1 METPEKSADAAP
13 SALTIRWERFAPNR
27 RNLWL
32 VFAVW
37 AGISVATSAAMYITA
52 LAGANDIMIG
62 GDFSAFFIAA
72 HAAADGAAAEIYN
85 VADFQA
91 RLNAV
96 FPGRDDL
103 TLSWQYPPTYLLIIA
118 AFAGMPY
125 LLGFTIFSAT
135 TAGAYTS
142 LLRREINDNLL
153 FFGIVA
159 SPAAFIALTSGQNG
173 FLTAALLIL
182 AASDPKRRPI
192 IAGIAAGL
200 LTVKPHLGLLIP
212 IAYLAAGCWR
222 AMGVAALTAIV
233 LALVSLLAYG
243 AEPWIAFFASVT
255 EVNDR
260 VSAGLMPLA
269 KMATP
274 YAAALYAGLPE
285 WPARVF
291 HLACG
296 AGAAFTVW
304 RVWRTGSDN
313 ALRAATL
320 IAGVFIAAPYGFYYE
335 LIILGFPVAV
345 VVIRALETG
354 WLKYEQWML
363 AAVWVLSV
371 STPMFADTRHG
382 VSTGFAIVALVFTL
396 TIRRAHAQNK
406 SLPPR
411 PTPTKPTG

>member
-1 METPEKSADAAP
+1 METPEKSTAAAP
-13 SALTIRWERFAPNR
+13 SALTIRWSRFAPTR

-37 AGISVATSAAMYITA
+37 AGISVATSAAMYISA

-72 HAAADGAAAEIYN
+72 NAAAEGAAAEIYH

-91 RLNAV
+91 RLNAA

-103 TLSWQYPPTYLLIIA
+103 TLSWQYPPTYFLIIA

-135 TAGAYTS
+135 TAGAYAS

-182 AASDPKRRPI
+182 AASNPKRRPI
-192 IAGIAAGL
+192 IAGVAAGL

-222 AMGVAALTAIV
+222 ATGVATATAIT
-233 LALVSLLAYG
+233 LALVSFLAYG
-243 AEPWIAFFASVT
+243 GAPWIAFLASLT
-255 EVNDR
+255 EVSDR
-260 VSAGLMPLA
+260 VSVGLMPLA
-269 KMATP
+269 KMASP
-274 YAAALYAGLPE
+274 YSAALYAGLPE

-296 AGAAFTVW
+296 AGAAFAVW
-304 RVWRTGSDN
+304 RVWRATDDK
-313 ALRAATL
+313 ALRAAIL
-320 IAGVFIAAPYGFYYE
+320 IAGVFLAAPYGFYYE

-345 VVIRALETG
+345 VVMRALNTG

-363 AAVWVLSV
+363 AAVWVLCV
-371 STPMFADTRHG
+371 STPMFAETRHG
-382 VSTGFAIVALVFTL
+382 ISTGFLIVLLVFIL
-396 TIRRAHAQNK
+396 TARRCNTYIPLFPAKAGIQ
-406 SLPPR
+406 
-411 PTPTKPTG
+411 